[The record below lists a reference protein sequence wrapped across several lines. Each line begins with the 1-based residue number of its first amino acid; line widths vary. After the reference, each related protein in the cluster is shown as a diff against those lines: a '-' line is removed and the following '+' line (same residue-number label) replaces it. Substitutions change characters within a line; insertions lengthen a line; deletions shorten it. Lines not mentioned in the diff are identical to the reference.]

1 MRNSRFTTQTW
12 IAPLALLG
20 LMVAVGPA
28 VADSVRT
35 ESGLQNGTVV
45 SVSKTAVKLSKSGT
59 TVDIPVNEIIE
70 VSFDDEHFDVKAARN
85 MVKNG
90 QLEDALARIRN
101 TEPAG
106 REFVGHEVDFI
117 RAYCMG
123 RLALAGAEDKAKAT
137 AALSD
142 FARKAPNS
150 FHFFTV
156 AELLGDL
163 AVSSGDY
170 AGAARYYGA
179 LTSAPWPDYKMRAMV
194 LEGRALLAQDKAPE
208 ALAKF
213 EQVLGVQTTV
223 SGTKRQKDLAT
234 IGKAAALAQTGKPDE
249 GTKLVEKVIEEG
261 DPKDA
266 ELYGRAYNTLGL
278 CRAKQDQK
286 KQALLAYL
294 HTDILFYGDP
304 ETHAESLFNLS
315 ALWRDL
321 NNPDE
326 ATAARNLL
334 HDRYPGSSWANK

>member
-1 MRNSRFTTQTW
+1 MRNSRFTSPTW

-20 LMVAVGPA
+20 LMVAVRPA

-35 ESGLQNGTVV
+35 ESGLQNGTITA
-45 SVSKTAVKLSKSGT
+45 VSKTAVKLSKSGST
-59 TVDIPVNEIIE
+59 IDIPVNEIIE

-106 REFVGHEVDFI
+106 REFVGHEVDFLK
-117 RAYCMG
+117 AYSMG

-137 AALSD
+137 AALMD

-150 FHFFTV
+150 FHFYTV

-163 AVSSGDY
+163 AVSTGDY
-170 AGAARYYGA
+170 AGAARFYGT
-179 LTSAPWPDYKMRAMV
+179 LTSAPWADYKMKAMV
-194 LEGRALLAQDKAPE
+194 LEGRALLSQEKAAE

-213 EQVLGVQTTV
+213 EQVLAVQTSV

-249 GTKLVEKVIEEG
+249 GTQLVEKVIEEG
-261 DPKDA
+261 DPNDA

-278 CRAKQDQK
+278 CRVKQDQK

-315 ALWRDL
+315 ALWREL

-326 ATAARNLL
+326 ATSARNLL